1 MKSDRR
7 LSKTRAKCDA
17 PDGMYEYTQRNMC
30 SAGTKLRAAQDRR
43 GTREIRRGAVFEFA
57 RQNMARDVRDSS
69 GGVLEFARQNMARN
83 RAADV
88 RRLQVHGREGWLSPA
103 RNAVIW
109 LYAKYAEKYLG
120 ETGWEDI

>member
-1 MKSDRR
+1 MSIRGGICAVRERNCVRR
-7 LSKTRAKCDA
+7 R
-17 PDGMYEYTQRNMC
+17 
-30 SAGTKLRAAQDRR
+30 
-43 GTREIRRGAVFEFA
+43 TREIRR
-57 RQNMARDVRDSS
+57 

-88 RRLQVHGREGWLSPA
+88 RLLQLHGREGWLSPA

>member
-1 MKSDRR
+1 MKSDQR
-7 LSKTRAKCDA
+7 LSKTRAKCDV
-17 PDGMYEYTQRNMC
+17 PDGMYEYTRRNMC
-30 SAGTKLRAAQDRR
+30 GAGTKLRATQDQSGTREIRRVVCLNSRGKIWR
-43 GTREIRRGAVFEFA
+43 GTREIRRGA
-57 RQNMARDVRDSS
+57 
-69 GGVLEFARQNMARN
+69 VLEFARQNMARN

-88 RRLQVHGREGWLSPA
+88 RLLQLHGREGWLSPA

>member
-1 MKSDRR
+1 
-7 LSKTRAKCDA
+7 
-17 PDGMYEYTQRNMC
+17 MYEYTRRNMC

-43 GTREIRRGAVFEFA
+43 GTREIRQVVCLNSRGKIWRRTREIRRGAVLEFA
-57 RQNMARDVRDSS
+57 WQNMARNARDSS
-69 GGVLEFARQNMARN
+69 GGVLEFAWQNMARN

-88 RRLQVHGREGWLSPA
+88 RRLQLHGREGWLSPA

>member
-1 MKSDRR
+1 MSIRGGICAVRERNCVRHRIGAERARFVGVVCLNSRGKTWRR
-7 LSKTRAKCDA
+7 
-17 PDGMYEYTQRNMC
+17 
-30 SAGTKLRAAQDRR
+30 
-43 GTREIRRGAVFEFA
+43 TREIRRGAV
-57 RQNMARDVRDSS
+57 
-69 GGVLEFARQNMARN
+69 LEVAWRNMARN
-83 RAADV
+83 RAADG

>member
-1 MKSDRR
+1 
-7 LSKTRAKCDA
+7 
-17 PDGMYEYTQRNMC
+17 MYEYTQRNMC

-43 GTREIRRGAVFEFA
+43 RTREIRRVVCLKSRGEIWRGTREIRR
-57 RQNMARDVRDSS
+57 

>member
-7 LSKTRAKCDA
+7 LSKTRAKCDV
-17 PDGMYEYTQRNMC
+17 PDGMYEYTRRNMC
-30 SAGTKLRAAQDRR
+30 GTGTKLRAAQDQS
-43 GTREIRRGAVFEFA
+43 GTREIRR
-57 RQNMARDVRDSS
+57 

-83 RAADV
+83 RAAGV

>member
-1 MKSDRR
+1 MSIRGGICAVRERNCVRR
-7 LSKTRAKCDA
+7 R
-17 PDGMYEYTQRNMC
+17 
-30 SAGTKLRAAQDRR
+30 
-43 GTREIRRGAVFEFA
+43 TREIRR
-57 RQNMARDVRDSS
+57 

-83 RAADV
+83 ARDSSGGVLEFAWQNMARNRAADV
-88 RRLQVHGREGWLSPA
+88 RLLQLHGREGWLSPA

>member
-7 LSKTRAKCDA
+7 LSKTRAKCDV
-17 PDGMYEYTQRNMC
+17 PDGMYEYTRRNMC
-30 SAGTKLRAAQDRR
+30 GAGTKLRAAQDQS
-43 GTREIRRGAVFEFA
+43 GTREIRRGAV
-57 RQNMARDVRDSS
+57 
-69 GGVLEFARQNMARN
+69 LEFAWQNVARN
-83 RAADV
+83 RVADV
-88 RRLQVHGREGWLSPA
+88 RHLQRHGREGALSPA

>member
-1 MKSDRR
+1 MSIRSGICAVR
-7 LSKTRAKCDA
+7 ERIACGA
-17 PDGMYEYTQRNMC
+17 G
-30 SAGTKLRAAQDRR
+30 SA
-43 GTREIRRGAVFEFA
+43 
-57 RQNMARDVRDSS
+57 QNARDSS
-69 GGVLEFARQNMARN
+69 GGVLEFVWQNMARN

-88 RRLQVHGREGWLSPA
+88 RLLQLHGREGWLSPA

>member
-17 PDGMYEYTQRNMC
+17 
-30 SAGTKLRAAQDRR
+30 AQDQS
-43 GTREIRRGAVFEFA
+43 GTREIRRGAV
-57 RQNMARDVRDSS
+57 
-69 GGVLEFARQNMARN
+69 LEFAWQNMARN
-83 RAADV
+83 RVADV
-88 RRLQVHGREGWLSPA
+88 RHLQQHGREESLSPA

>member
-1 MKSDRR
+1 
-7 LSKTRAKCDA
+7 
-17 PDGMYEYTQRNMC
+17 MYEYTRRNMC

-43 GTREIRRGAVFEFA
+43 GTREIRRGGVLEFA

>member
-1 MKSDRR
+1 MQCGNEIACGAGS
-7 LSKTRAKCDA
+7 A
-17 PDGMYEYTQRNMC
+17 RNARD
-30 SAGTKLRAAQDRR
+30 SSGGVL
-43 GTREIRRGAVFEFA
+43 VFA
-57 RQNMARDVRDSS
+57 RQNMARNARDSS
-69 GGVLEFARQNMARN
+69 GSVLEFARQNMARN

>member
-1 MKSDRR
+1 
-7 LSKTRAKCDA
+7 
-17 PDGMYEYTQRNMC
+17 MYEYTRRNMC
-30 SAGTKLRAAQDRR
+30 GAGTKLRAAQDRR
-43 GTREIRRGAVFEFA
+43 RTREIRRGAV
-57 RQNMARDVRDSS
+57 
-69 GGVLEFARQNMARN
+69 LEVARQNMARN

-88 RRLQVHGREGWLSPA
+88 RLLQLHGREGWLSPA